1 MNDEVYGRSILQKHI
16 YGPDERTIDFMFN
29 PYGTESIRKKLSE
42 GIKKASENLK
52 QFGVLK
58 PAAVGKDEFTNKK
71 EEFEMDYLEGSF
83 VIEKQDKG
91 FVIEIATEYNCKVLV
106 SESYHMYQAVGKM
119 PEAMVMIIDD
129 IKAEMKR
136 QEKIRM
142 AKEVLGEEE

>member
-1 MNDEVYGRSILQKHI
+1 MNEEIYGRSVLQKYT
-16 YGPDERTIDFMFN
+16 YGPDESIIDFMFN
-29 PYGTESIRKKLSE
+29 PYATDSFCEKLNQKIKDYRK
-42 GIKKASENLK
+42 N
-52 QFGVLK
+52 
-58 PAAVGKDEFTNKK
+58 NK

-106 SESYHMYQAVGKM
+106 SESYHMYQAVEKM

-142 AKEVLGEEE
+142 AKEVLEEEGTE

>member
-1 MNDEVYGRSILQKHI
+1 MDDKRAVEEARDISEATRQSIEKAGEKIRQSLQNI
-16 YGPDERTIDFMFN
+16 SEYE
-29 PYGTESIRKKLSE
+29 TES
-42 GIKKASENLK
+42 
-52 QFGVLK
+52 VT
-58 PAAVGKDEFTNKK
+58 VDKDDFSNKK

-106 SESYHMYQAVGKM
+106 SESYHMYQAVEKM

-129 IKAEMKR
+129 IQAEMKK
-136 QEKIRM
+136 QEKIKK

>member
-1 MNDEVYGRSILQKHI
+1 MNDKRAVENARDISEATRQSIEKAEEKIRQSLQSISEYG
-16 YGPDERTIDFMFN
+16 M
-29 PYGTESIRKKLSE
+29 
-42 GIKKASENLK
+42 
-52 QFGVLK
+52 K
-58 PAAVGKDEFTNKK
+58 PTLVGKDEFSNKK

-83 VIEKQDKG
+83 IIEKQDKG

-106 SESYHMYQAVGKM
+106 SESYHMYQAVEKM

-142 AKEVLGEEE
+142 AKEVLEEEE